1 MPKIKKE
8 KCGLFVDKYYK
19 CIQTKDIKYCKWIIT
34 GWETCRL
41 LTDNQRHKYLDKQ
54 E

>member
-8 KCGLFVDKYYK
+8 KCGLFVD
-19 CIQTKDIKYCKWIIT
+19 KYCKWIIT